1 MNRIRVFLIIGILL
15 ILCGL
20 VHIPVAMRS
29 AENGEVSF
37 LDKIVSSSV
46 VQMFDCA
53 SVAHAYAF
61 IYSYEGNYLRW
72 DSSDIPVD
80 YKISNWWLP
89 DATEPVGAIYA
100 GFNTWQNVS
109 TATCSFNYQ
118 GTTTDVLPAEVDGV
132 NMVAWDADA
141 FVGGKEYD
149 SIGVTC
155 VWYELDPYHIVE
167 ADIALNVGLQ
177 WTTTGGANKYDIQGV
192 VTHEVGHLLG
202 LAHSEVLTATMIAGP
217 TFYETHTV
225 GDEASLRTLDPDDIA
240 GISVLYPPGYAGTGG
255 GGSGGGC
262 FIATAAYGSRLSSE
276 VRVLSDFR
284 DRYLMGSTLGR
295 KFVAA
300 YYRLSPP
307 LAGFIERHPV
317 LRKCVRMQIAPFVKF
332 ADFILTR
339 EN

>member
-1 MNRIRVFLIIGILL
+1 MKKIRVFLIIGILL
-15 ILCGL
+15 VLCGL

-29 AENGEVSF
+29 AENGETSF
-37 LDKIVSSSV
+37 WDKIVSSSIL
-46 VQMFDCA
+46 QMFDCA

-61 IYSYEGNYLRW
+61 LYYNDGNYIRW
-72 DSSDIPVD
+72 CESDIPVD
-80 YKISNWWLP
+80 YKIGNWWLP
-89 DATEPVGAIYA
+89 DAAEPVGAIYA
-100 GFNTWQNVS
+100 GYKTWQDVAG
-109 TATCSFNYQ
+109 ATCSFNYQ

-132 NMVAWDADA
+132 NMVAWDAEA
-141 FVGGKEYD
+141 FVGGYETN
-149 SIGVTC
+149 SIGCTC
-155 VWYELDPYHIVE
+155 IWYDADTLYIEEV
-167 ADIALNVGLQ
+167 DIALNVGLQ
-177 WTTTGGANKYDIQGV
+177 WTTTGGANKFDIQGV
-192 VTHEVGHLLG
+192 TTHEVGHLLG

-225 GDEASLRTLDPDDIA
+225 GDEASLRTLDADDIA
-240 GISVLYPPGYAGTGG
+240 GISVLYPPGYAGAG

-284 DRYLMGSTLGR
+284 DRYLVDNFMGR
-295 KFVAA
+295 KFVEV

-332 ADFILTR
+332 AGFILTR
-339 EN
+339 GN